1 MRTDI
6 AAMASALRDAF
17 ASAGPEVE
25 ERRTGTGRAF
35 LVGGRVIGQ
44 VDEGSGSL
52 RVKMWLVAGD
62 RSAVERRPTFDPRSG
77 WMVVVSDDDVGFV
90 RELAPGAYRAASKG
104 EDTAAPA
111 PEASG
116 QATRAAQSPPPSE
129 KPARGAGASGR
140 PSRSR
145 APRPS

>member
-1 MRTDI
+1 
-6 AAMASALRDAF
+6 MASALRDVF
-17 ASAGPEVE
+17 ASAGPDIE

-35 LVGGRVIGQ
+35 LVSGRVIGQ

-62 RSAVERRPTFDPRSG
+62 RPAVERRPTFDPQSG

-90 RELAPGAYRAASKG
+90 RELVPAAYRAASKG
-104 EDTAAPA
+104 ERTAAPT
-111 PEASG
+111 PEPPE
-116 QATRAAQSPPPSE
+116 QATRAAPSPPSSE
-129 KPARGAGASGR
+129 KPSSGGATSGR

-145 APRPS
+145 APRRS

>member
-1 MRTDI
+1 
-6 AAMASALRDAF
+6 MASALRDAF

-35 LVGGRVIGQ
+35 LVSGRVIGQ

-62 RSAVERRPTFDPRSG
+62 RSAVARRPTFDPQSG

-111 PEASG
+111 LEA
-116 QATRAAQSPPPSE
+116 P
-129 KPARGAGASGR
+129 
-140 PSRSR
+140 
-145 APRPS
+145 

>member
-1 MRTDI
+1 
-6 AAMASALRDAF
+6 MASALRDAF

-35 LVGGRVIGQ
+35 LAGGRVFGH

-62 RSAVERRPTFDPRSG
+62 KAAVERRPTFDPQSG

-104 EDTAAPA
+104 EETSAPS
-111 PEASG
+111 PEAPR
-116 QATRAAQSPPPSE
+116 QATRAAQSPPSSE
-129 KPARGAGASGR
+129 KPSSRVAGTSDR

-145 APRPS
+145 APRRS